1 MDRKFSSNM
10 ETKTA
15 QASSTKSAHRI
26 RERNATLEATMTR
39 SGRERSAK
47 DKHILKGETASEPTV
62 TQSDCQPR
70 RYLTTLAL
78 AWLGL
83 SSSFVTGY
91 AQEVP
96 TTTTLSMRDSS
107 GTELSQR
114 NALHHLP
121 ESTDLASSSDS
132 RRQYKNMGPDK
143 FSQWQV
149 GKDWPTAHVVECI
162 AQDDKAR
169 KEILS
174 ACQNPESMKK
184 FFSIAGNNKCME
196 ILSSMLLD
204 EHFITLFCDLYQNP
218 KVRDNVVALEKNKKL
233 MDRVRPLLN
242 DKINDNLKQILNAR
256 QEEVRSHNLDATQE
270 PFKRQKGSMRK
281 LLIQQRSSRV
291 PSYETSRRQS
301 AEFKRD
307 SNYRDDPAFSEFLK
321 ELQRCNDRN
330 REELQRCDDRI
341 RAERQHCD
349 DRIRA
354 ERQHYDG
361 RNYYSH
367 TMLGMVIIGCF
378 AYIYKQA
385 GDLSKTKSDL
395 KEEKER
401 NVEATIAIAQE
412 QTNTKREQE
421 KAHFNTVE
429 NKRLRVLVEELQ
441 EENDSLRGQMI
452 PATRP
457 ITDALLKRWHS
468 SSEASSRDNSRQ
480 SSQHSSDKKREK
492 SQ

>member
-1 MDRKFSSNM
+1 
-10 ETKTA
+10 
-15 QASSTKSAHRI
+15 
-26 RERNATLEATMTR
+26 
-39 SGRERSAK
+39 
-47 DKHILKGETASEPTV
+47 
-62 TQSDCQPR
+62 
-70 RYLTTLAL
+70 
-78 AWLGL
+78 
-83 SSSFVTGY
+83 
-91 AQEVP
+91 
-96 TTTTLSMRDSS
+96 
-107 GTELSQR
+107 
-114 NALHHLP
+114 
-121 ESTDLASSSDS
+121 
-132 RRQYKNMGPDK
+132 MGPDK

-149 GKDWPTAHVVECI
+149 GKDWPTANVVECI

-174 ACQNPESMKK
+174 ACQNPETMKK

-233 MDRVRPLLN
+233 MDRVRPLFN
-242 DKINDNLKQILNAR
+242 DKINDNLKQILKAR

-270 PFKRQKGSMRK
+270 PSKRQKGSMRK
-281 LLIQQRSSRV
+281 LLSQQRSSRV

-341 RAERQHCD
+341 REERQHCD
-349 DRIRA
+349 D
-354 ERQHYDG
+354 

-429 NKRLRVLVEELQ
+429 NKRLRLMVEELQ
-441 EENDSLRGQMI
+441 AENDILRSQMI
-452 PATRP
+452 PAARP

-468 SSEASSRDNSRQ
+468 SSEASSRDTSRQ
-480 SSQHSSDKKREK
+480 SSQHSSDKKK